1 LVPGWRKYRK
11 MVQEKRM
18 SKTAFIFPGQGSQS
32 LGMLAD
38 LGSETMIRQT
48 FQEASGALGYDL
60 WALIQSG
67 PADDL
72 NSTDKTQPALLAS
85 GVALWRL
92 WQQRGGFRPDY
103 LAGHSLGEYTALVCA
118 GVFNL
123 GDGVRLVEKRG
134 QFMQQAVLAGS
145 GAMAAILGLE
155 DDQVRAAC
163 AAAAQGEVV
172 EAVNLNAP
180 GQVVIAGGVAAV
192 ERAIA
197 ACKEAG
203 AKRAMALPVS
213 VPSHC
218 ALMKPAAEQLEQVLA
233 SMTLHAAELPVLN
246 NVDVAMETDSSQIR
260 DALVRQLYCPVR
272 WVEMVQ
278 RLKAEG
284 VTHAFEC
291 GPGKVLGGLVKRI
304 DKEMQVAAMDNAAAF
319 EQALGGAQ

>member
-1 LVPGWRKYRK
+1 
-11 MVQEKRM
+11 M

-32 LGMLAD
+32 VAMLAD
-38 LGSETMIRQT
+38 LGAETMVRQT

-60 WALIQSG
+60 WDLIQSG
-67 PADDL
+67 PAETL

-92 WQQRGGFRPDY
+92 WQQRGAARPDF

-134 QFMQQAVLAGS
+134 QFMQQAVPAGT
-145 GAMAAILGLE
+145 GAMAAILGLD

-163 AAAAQGEVV
+163 AVAAQGDVV

-180 GQVVIAGGVAAV
+180 GQVVIAGSAAAV
-192 ERAIA
+192 ERGIA
-197 ACKEAG
+197 ACKDAG

-218 ALMKPAAEQLEQVLA
+218 ALMKPAAEQLAEVLA
-233 SMTLHAAELPVLN
+233 GMVLHAAELPVIN
-246 NVDVAMETDSSQIR
+246 NVDVAVATDSSQIR
-260 DALVRQLYCPVR
+260 DALVRQLYSPVR
-272 WVEMVQ
+272 WVETVQ
-278 RLKAEG
+278 KLRAEG
-284 VTHAFEC
+284 VAHAYEC
-291 GPGKVLGGLVKRI
+291 GPGKVLSGLVKRI
-304 DKEMQVAAMDNAAAF
+304 DKEMTVFALENADAF
-319 EQALGGAQ
+319 NRALGEA

>member
-1 LVPGWRKYRK
+1 
-11 MVQEKRM
+11 M
-18 SKTAFIFPGQGSQS
+18 SKSAFLFPGQGSQAV
-32 LGMLAD
+32 GMLAD
-38 LGSETMIRQT
+38 LGSETMVRQT

-60 WALIQSG
+60 WALIQDG
-67 PADDL
+67 PAEVL

-92 WQQRGGFRPDY
+92 WQQRGGARPAF

-123 GDGVRLVEKRG
+123 GDGVRLVERRG
-134 QFMQQAVLAGS
+134 QLMQQAVPAGT

-163 AAAAQGEVV
+163 AAAAEGDVV

-180 GQVVIAGGVAAV
+180 GQVVIAGSAAAV

-197 ACKEAG
+197 ACKSAG

-218 ALMKPAAEQLEQVLA
+218 ALMKPAAEQLAEVLA
-233 SMTLHAAELPVLN
+233 GMSMHAAEIPVIN
-246 NVDVAMETDSSQIR
+246 NTDVAIETDSSQIR
-260 DALVRQLYCPVR
+260 DALVRQLYSPVR
-272 WVEMVQ
+272 WVEIVQ
-278 RLKAEG
+278 RLSAEG
-284 VTHAFEC
+284 VSRAYEC
-291 GPGKVLGGLVKRI
+291 GPGKVLSGLVKRI
-304 DKEMQVAAMDNAAAF
+304 DKDMTVSALENADAF
-319 EQALGGAQ
+319 AEALGG

>member
-1 LVPGWRKYRK
+1 
-11 MVQEKRM
+11 M
-18 SKTAFIFPGQGSQS
+18 SKTAFLFPGQGSQS
-32 LGMLAD
+32 VGMLAD
-38 LGSETMIRQT
+38 LGSETMVRQT

-60 WALIQSG
+60 WAMIQDG
-67 PADDL
+67 PAEAL
-72 NSTDKTQPALLAS
+72 NSTDRTQPALLAS

-92 WQQRGGFRPDY
+92 WQQRGGARPDF

-134 QFMQQAVLAGS
+134 QLMQQAVPAGT

-163 AAAAQGEVV
+163 AAAAEGDVV

-180 GQVVIAGGVAAV
+180 GQVVIAGSNAAV

-197 ACKEAG
+197 ACKAAG

-218 ALMKPAAEQLEQVLA
+218 ALMKPAAEQLAEVLA
-233 SMTLHAAELPVLN
+233 GMSMHAAEIPVIN
-246 NVDVAMETDSSQIR
+246 NTDVAIETDSSQIR
-260 DALVRQLYCPVR
+260 DALVRQLYSPVR
-272 WVEMVQ
+272 WVETVQ
-278 RLKAEG
+278 RLGGEG
-284 VTHAFEC
+284 VSRACEC
-291 GPGKVLGGLVKRI
+291 GPGKVLSGLVKRI
-304 DKEMQVAAMDNAAAF
+304 DKDMTVSALENADAF
-319 EQALGGAQ
+319 DQALGG

>member
-1 LVPGWRKYRK
+1 
-11 MVQEKRM
+11 M
-18 SKTAFIFPGQGSQS
+18 SKSAFLFPGQGSQAV
-32 LGMLAD
+32 GMLAD
-38 LGSETMIRQT
+38 LGSETMVRQT

-60 WALIQSG
+60 WALIQDG
-67 PADDL
+67 PAEVL

-92 WQQRGGFRPDY
+92 WQQRGGARPAF

-134 QFMQQAVLAGS
+134 QLMQQAVPAGT

-163 AAAAQGEVV
+163 AAAAEGDVV

-180 GQVVIAGGVAAV
+180 GQVVIAGSAAAV

-197 ACKEAG
+197 ACKSAG

-218 ALMKPAAEQLEQVLA
+218 ALMKPAAEQLAEVLA
-233 SMTLHAAELPVLN
+233 GMSMHAAEIPVIN
-246 NVDVAMETDSSQIR
+246 NTDVAIETDSSQIR
-260 DALVRQLYCPVR
+260 DALVRQLYSPVR
-272 WVEMVQ
+272 WVEIVQ
-278 RLKAEG
+278 RLSAEG
-284 VTHAFEC
+284 VSRAYEC
-291 GPGKVLGGLVKRI
+291 GPGKVLSGLVKRI
-304 DKEMQVAAMDNAAAF
+304 DKDMTVSALENADAF
-319 EQALGGAQ
+319 AEALGG